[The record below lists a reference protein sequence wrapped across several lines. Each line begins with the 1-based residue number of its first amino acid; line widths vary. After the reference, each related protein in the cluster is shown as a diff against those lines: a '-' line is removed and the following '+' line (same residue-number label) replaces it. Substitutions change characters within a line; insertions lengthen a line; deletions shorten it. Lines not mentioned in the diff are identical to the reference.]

1 MMMTTLPSNS
11 KLKLPQK
18 IVVTIFAPQKLPP
31 IRPWKS
37 NVSSSSSYPPLWSN
51 KNNSSMLAEVRYY
64 IISYSMQSEKVIC
77 LNNNRFGFP
86 LLRREVHDDTSNQSR
101 WLISYAHRPLRNA
114 MRLPFKS
121 HWSVFYC
128 DYWPFLY
135 H

>member
-11 KLKLPQK
+11 KLKLPRK

-31 IRPWKS
+31 IRPWIWAHRAVIRPYDLTKTIRPCWLKS
-37 NVSSSSSYPPLWSN
+37 D
-51 KNNSSMLAEVRYY
+51 
-64 IISYSMQSEKVIC
+64 IILFLIQCNRKKVIG

-86 LLRREVHDDTSNQSR
+86 LLSWEVHDDTSNQSR
-101 WLISYAHRPLRNA
+101 RLISYAHRPLRNA